1 MLSRLRSLRGESPTS
16 AVSSKASSSAT
27 EMTRN
32 LSPEVEEEEQGQERN
47 ESDLRLEN
55 ADDDDDDD
63 EGNKIAS
70 NEGDVIPR

>member
-1 MLSRLRSLRGESPTS
+1 M
-16 AVSSKASSSAT
+16 SSKASSSAT
-27 EMTRN
+27 DMTKN

-55 ADDDDDDD
+55 ADDDDD
-63 EGNKIAS
+63 ESNKIAS